1 MTSIDSVETLRWI
14 GDRNGFMRCIDQT
27 RLPREL
33 VEIDCRDV
41 ATVWSAIRQLQVRG
55 APAIGIAAA
64 YGLCLAVQSCG
75 EESDFFS
82 KLYAARDY
90 LAGSRPTAVNLGWA
104 LNRLV
109 GLVESMRAASTGGQH
124 RVDELRQAMWCEA
137 TRIHEED
144 RVMCHAIEIGRA
156 HV

>member
-1 MTSIDSVETLRWI
+1 MTSIDPVETLRWI

-104 LNRLV
+104 GARSAWGAPGRPLSGV
-109 GLVESMRAASTGGQH
+109 GIGQSFLDGLI
-124 RVDELRQAMWCEA
+124 RVDLSRGLWPRQQWRLDLQLDAKF
-137 TRIHEED
+137 
-144 RVMCHAIEIGRA
+144 
-156 HV
+156 